1 MEVWL
6 WMSLVSWNDYHLKL
20 EGTLEV
26 SPCRW
31 LPVCCPRSQ
40 LRGLATGRVLDFSS
54 GRCQGRGDSQ
64 SLSQGRDSRHPGSS
78 CMYHLCIDM
87 QMMSEWMNE
96 WMNEWKKLQWQGL
109 FIPDPGSG
117 LGVEIRESALAP
129 LNVGRWVLA
138 EGELYGGDGKV
149 FFFFFKSWSN
159 GDPILVHIN
168 RQSCQAVHIRFVH
181 FYFMG
186 LEAQ

>member
-31 LPVCCPRSQ
+31 LPVCCPWSQ

-78 CMYHLCIDM
+78 CVYHLCIDM

-96 WMNEWKKLQWQGL
+96 WMNETAVAGPIHSRPWLWVGGGNQRISLRASQRRK
-109 FIPDPGSG
+109 
-117 LGVEIRESALAP
+117 VSASRRGTLW
-129 LNVGRWVLA
+129 GWW
-138 EGELYGGDGKV
+138 EG
-149 FFFFFKSWSN
+149 FFFLKNLDLMVIPYWC
-159 GDPILVHIN
+159 I
-168 RQSCQAVHIRFVH
+168 
-181 FYFMG
+181 
-186 LEAQ
+186 